1 MKKLP
6 AILLLI
12 TIAVSALGCLRYTPS
27 REELEEKYGDA
38 AGPQSAIGGE
48 MEFAAYEEGLNAR
61 LENLIAERAYLLS
74 AGSEGG
80 YPVGPGDVVD
90 VDVYGFGD
98 LKASSEV
105 SPNGILSLPLVG
117 EVNVLGKGVP
127 QIQRELRGR
136 YARFIKSPNVDVS
149 LKTYQANRVSVIGEV
164 SKPGVYPLRRPGQLI
179 TEFISEAGGKS
190 QNASSRVILLP
201 APRIL
206 PNQSGMAPGGMQVQL
221 ASAGP
226 GTSQMGVEI
235 DLEQLLG
242 RVDQPP
248 LLIPML
254 SGDTIVVP
262 EAGTFEIDGEVSKP
276 GSYKLASR
284 QSVIGA
290 VAAAGGFSYSA
301 DVNSVEVIR
310 EIGGGN
316 KAAVTLDLEE
326 IGLRGARDI
335 RLRNGDL
342 VRVPSE
348 PGRFFRRQIVE
359 TLNGVFNGMSI
370 NQRTN

>member
-6 AILLLI
+6 TILLIVAI
-12 TIAVSALGCLRYTPS
+12 TAAGCLRYTPS
-27 REELEEKYGDA
+27 REELEAKYGEGS
-38 AGPQSAIGGE
+38 GPSSAIGGE

-61 LENLIAERAYLLS
+61 LENLLAERAYLLS

-98 LKASSEV
+98 LKTSSEV
-105 SPNGILSLPLVG
+105 SPNGTLSLPLVG
-117 EVNVLGKGVP
+117 EVNVQGKGVP

-136 YARFIKSPNVDVS
+136 YARFIKSPGVDVS
-149 LKTYQANRVSVIGEV
+149 LKTLQANRVSVIGEV
-164 SKPGVYPLRRPGQLI
+164 AKPGVYPLRRPGQLI
-179 TEFISEAGGKS
+179 TELISEAGGKT
-190 QNASSRVILLP
+190 QNASSRIILLP
-201 APRIL
+201 SPRIL
-206 PNQSGMAPGGMQVQL
+206 PGQLTTAPGGMPVQL
-221 ASAGP
+221 VSSGAGQGP
-226 GTSQMGVEI
+226 MGVEI

-242 RVDQPP
+242 RVDQAP
-248 LLIPML
+248 LLIPMM

-262 EAGTFEIDGEVSKP
+262 EAGTFEVDGEVSKL

-290 VAAAGGFSYSA
+290 VAAAGGFTYSA

-316 KAAVTLDLEE
+316 KAAVTVDLEE
-326 IGLRGARDI
+326 IGLRGAKDI
-335 RLRNGDL
+335 RLRNGDV

-348 PGRFFRRQIVE
+348 PGRFFRRQVVE
-359 TLNGVFNGMSI
+359 TLNGLFNGLSV
-370 NQRTN
+370 NQRMY